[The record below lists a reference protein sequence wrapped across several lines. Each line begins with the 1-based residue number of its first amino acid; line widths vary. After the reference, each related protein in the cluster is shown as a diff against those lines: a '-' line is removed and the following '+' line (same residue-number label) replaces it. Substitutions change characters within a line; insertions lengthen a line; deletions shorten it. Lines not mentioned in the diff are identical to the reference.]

1 MDLLFLDSVIKDTL
15 GMHTSFI
22 ASSLLAL
29 GLAIPASAID
39 IIVPDDHATIQGAID
54 AAAIDGDTIKVRA
67 GDYPEWID
75 LGVKN
80 LIIESYDGAATT
92 FIGSYDADTSIVRIV
107 GGQTSATELRGFT
120 IRKGRVGSAPAA
132 NPAVLLGGGLYVF
145 ESNPLI
151 ENCTFTDNR
160 TAFGGGCYI
169 HYGGA
174 EIRGCTFYSNTAQT
188 SGGGLQTFVAD
199 VHVEDCVFEENNA
212 VYDGGGTK
220 VVLGHVFF
228 EGCTFVDNVAT
239 EGGGVYWFSENNPNS
254 HSIELANCSITLN
267 YRPDSG
273 FGGGIR
279 ARYGYTPVVLSDTT
293 VCDNTPDQIY
303 GPIADMGGNTLCICP
318 ADFNNDGTVDGG
330 DLGILLAYWG
340 SCSGVPC
347 FEDLNQDGVVD
358 GGDLGLVLS
367 AWGQCFNP

>member
-1 MDLLFLDSVIKDTL
+1 
-15 GMHTSFI
+15 MHVKTFS
-22 ASSLLAL
+22 AAAVAAAMVAVS
-29 GLAIPASAID
+29 ASALD
-39 IIVPDDHATIQGAID
+39 IIVPDDNATIQGAID
-54 AAAIDGDTIKVRA
+54 VASDGDTIKVRA

-80 LIIESYDGAATT
+80 LVIESIDGAATT

-120 IRKGRVGSAPAA
+120 IRKGRVGSVPGT

-174 EIRGCTFYSNTAQT
+174 EIRGCTFTGNTAQT
-188 SGGGLQTFVAD
+188 SGGGLQTAAAD
-199 VHVEDCVFEENNA
+199 VHVEDCVFEENIA
-212 VYDGGGTK
+212 TYDGGGTK
-220 VVLGHVFF
+220 VVLGNVFF

-279 ARYGYTPVVLSDTT
+279 ARYGYTPVVLSGTT

-318 ADFNNDGTVDGG
+318 ADFNNDGEVNGA

-340 SCSGVPC
+340 PCTGLPC
-347 FEDLNQDGVVD
+347 FEDLNNDGEVN
-358 GGDLGLVLS
+358 GADLGLFLS
-367 AWGQCFNP
+367 MWGPCPNP